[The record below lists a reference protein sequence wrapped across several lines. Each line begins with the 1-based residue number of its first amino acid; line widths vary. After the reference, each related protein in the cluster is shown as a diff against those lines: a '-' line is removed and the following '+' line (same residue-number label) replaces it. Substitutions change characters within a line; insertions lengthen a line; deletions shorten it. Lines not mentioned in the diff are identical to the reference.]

1 MTRREMR
8 LPVPAPRAQEN
19 YFPPIKLYWPDIIY
33 RRADIILANRTKPL
47 QIENGKGQIV
57 QKKIA
62 DFLVQFLN
70 PVCIYAIR
78 NANHVLGPPVFLAL
92 RSLRIFW
99 ARVLDQK
106 LVDIAFMQ
114 TDFAE
119 TCKRCARFS

>member
-33 RRADIILANRTKPL
+33 RRADINYPNRTKPL
-47 QIENGKGQIV
+47 QIEIGKGQNA

-62 DFLVQFLN
+62 DFLVQLSRSVYNHSLRFLF
-70 PVCIYAIR
+70 
-78 NANHVLGPPVFLAL
+78 HVLGPPVFFAL

-99 ARVLDQK
+99 VA
-106 LVDIAFMQ
+106 I
-114 TDFAE
+114 
-119 TCKRCARFS
+119 